1 MFYAGIDTHLMVH
14 KVAVIDE
21 KGKRIWSRR
30 IGNDRAGFLE
40 LLNKLKKME
49 ESSGPEPLA

>member
-21 KGKRIWSRR
+21 KGERIWSRR

-40 LLNKLKKME
+40 LLNNLKSME